1 MKILIVE
8 DDRVLARAIADA
20 LVKEHFLV
28 DVVADGQ
35 AGKAYI
41 ETTNYD
47 AVLLN
52 THLPKLDGI
61 SLCQQLRDRHYQMPI
76 LLIAASNGTADKV
89 KGLNVGADDYIV
101 KPFSVEE
108 LIARLRALWRRSSA
122 NALSLSSTFQSPA
135 LVWGELQI
143 DCNRC
148 EVTYRGQLIH
158 LTPKEY
164 HLIELFLRNPR
175 RIFSRSAILD
185 RLWSLEEIPTEETV
199 RSHIKG
205 LRMKLKAA
213 GAPDVIETVYGLG
226 YRCQPLE
233 VAVASP
239 ASKVNNHHAQ
249 NYQQTLTQIWQRF
262 QEPIL
267 ERVTILEQVAAT
279 YQRTGK
285 LASKMRQKAE
295 QQAHNL
301 AGSLGTFGFTEG
313 SRIAKEIEQ
322 IFQHWSEI
330 ADFSTRLGKLTAALR
345 SELEQPSEKL
355 PKSLPSRDR
364 PLVLIMDSD
373 RQFAQQLALEA
384 IGWGLRAKITSH
396 LAEART
402 AIAAERPDVVLLDL
416 SFADPADASFNL
428 LGELSSQ
435 TPPIPVLVLA
445 VGDSFVDR
453 VAAARLGGRAFLQKP
468 LPTSQALDAVTRVL
482 NQISH
487 TEYKILAVD
496 DDPLVLAALKNL
508 LEPWGL
514 RVITLDCP
522 QKFWETLATTVP
534 DLLILDVEM
543 PDFNG
548 IELCQ
553 VVRNDHRWSQL
564 PVLFLTCHTDAEMV
578 RQVFA
583 AGADD
588 YTSKPIVEP
597 ELVTRILNR
606 LERVQLWRNL
616 AENDPLTGV
625 ANRRR
630 FTQDIQQFLHLAE
643 RQRQPFTVAL
653 LDFDR
658 FKQINDSWGHA
669 AGDRVLQRFGKLL
682 QQFFRAEDFVAR
694 WGGEEFLVGM
704 YGMTKIDGAKRLS
717 ELLATMRQEEF
728 ISDSGQKFHVTL
740 SAGIAQYPE
749 DGQDLQALYLA
760 ADVAM
765 YQAKAAGRDRIQL
778 AKSAPLKVE
787 NGLPTPE
794 NLSNYQSAES
804 VPLPLAD
811 ILESSGD
818 AIIRSDLD
826 GMILSWNHGAKKIYG
841 YSAAEVLGK
850 SLSILIPVHHQDE
863 LARILATVK
872 QGGRLDNYETIRIR
886 KDGEPIEVSLTMSPL
901 ADASGKIT
909 GKITIA
915 RNISDRKRIE
925 EMLKRLWHQNE
936 LILNSVGEGI
946 CGLDLQGQI
955 RFINPAAARMLGY
968 EATAP
973 IPQRMNLIWPQCHPL
988 ADGTLPPSPKCLIDL
1003 SLTRGESHQAIAGN
1017 FPRPDGT
1024 SFPVEYA
1031 IAPIR
1036 EAGAI
1041 VGAVLTFRDVTERQ
1055 AIEQMKSEFVSI
1067 VSHELRTPLTSI
1079 RGALGMLASGLL
1091 KAYPAK
1097 AERMLEI
1104 AAANTDRL
1112 VRLINDILDIE
1123 RIESGKVSMERT
1135 ICDAS
1140 HLMLQAVEV
1149 MQPMAEK
1156 AGVTLVVEPF
1166 AAPLFVDGDRILQ
1179 TLTNLLSNAIK
1190 FSPPETTVWLS
1201 ASQQFDDIL
1210 FQVKDQGRGIPADKL
1225 ESVFGRFQQ
1234 VDASDSRQKGG
1245 TGLGL
1250 AICRSIVQH
1259 HGGRIWAESVFGSGS
1274 SFFFSLPILTT
1285 DKDVVE
1291 PLPLSSQSTWRQ

>member
-35 AGKAYI
+35 TGRAYI

-61 SLCQQLRDRHYQMPI
+61 SLCQQLRACDYQMPI
-76 LLIAASNGTADKV
+76 LLIAASDGTADKV

-108 LIARLRALWRRSSA
+108 LIARLRALWRRT
-122 NALSLSSTFQSPA
+122 LSSTFQSPS

-213 GAPDVIETVYGLG
+213 GAPDLIETVYGLG

-233 VAVASP
+233 VAVANP
-239 ASKVNNHHAQ
+239 ASKLNDYHSKNCQPA
-249 NYQQTLTQIWQRF
+249 LTQIWQRF

-267 ERVTILEQVAAT
+267 ERITILEQVAAT

-285 LASKMRQKAE
+285 LASKTRQKAE

-322 IFQHWSEI
+322 IFPHWSEI
-330 ADFSTRLGKLTAALR
+330 ADFGSRLGELTAALR
-345 SELEQPSEKL
+345 LELEQPIEKF
-355 PKSLPSRDR
+355 PKSLPSHDR

-384 IGWGLRAKITSH
+384 IAWGLRAKITSR
-396 LAEART
+396 LAEAQT
-402 AIAAERPDVVLLDL
+402 AIAAEPPDAVLLDL
-416 SFADPADASFNL
+416 SFADPTDASFNL
-428 LGELSSQ
+428 LAELSSQ
-435 TPPIPVLVLA
+435 TPPVPVLVLA
-445 VGDSFVDR
+445 TGDSFVDR
-453 VAAARLGGRAFLQKP
+453 VTAARLGGRAFLQKP
-468 LPTSQALDAVTRVL
+468 LSTSQALDAVTRVL
-482 NQISH
+482 SHISH

-496 DDPLVLAALKNL
+496 DDPLVLAALKHL

-514 RVITLDCP
+514 RVVTLDCP
-522 QKFWETLATTVP
+522 QKFWETLAATIP

-543 PDFNG
+543 PDFSG

-553 VVRNDHRWSQL
+553 VVRNDPRWSQL

-606 LERVQLWRNL
+606 LERVQLWRSL

-630 FTQDIQQFLHLAE
+630 FTQDIQQFLHLAQ
-643 RQRQPFTVAL
+643 RQNQPFTLAL

-658 FKQINDSWGHA
+658 FKQINDSWGHT
-669 AGDRVLQRFGKLL
+669 AGDLVLQRFGKLL
-682 QQFFRAEDFVAR
+682 QQFFRGEDSVAR

-728 ISDSGQKFHVTL
+728 TSDSGQKFHVTF
-740 SAGIAQYPE
+740 SAGIAQYPA

-765 YQAKAAGRDRIQL
+765 YQAKAAGRDRIHL
-778 AKSAPLKVE
+778 AQSAPLAGE
-787 NGLPTPE
+787 NGLPMPDR
-794 NLSNYQSAES
+794 LPNYQSAES
-804 VPLPLAD
+804 VQLPLAD

-826 GMILSWNHGAKKIYG
+826 GMILSWNHGAETIYG

-973 IPQRMNLIWPQCHPL
+973 IPQRMNLIWPQCRPL

-1017 FPRPDGT
+1017 FPRRDGT

-1041 VGAVLTFRDVTERQ
+1041 VGAVLTFRDVTESQ

-1091 KAYPAK
+1091 KAHPAK

-1104 AAANTDRL
+1104 AATNTDRL

-1166 AAPLFVDGDRILQ
+1166 AATLLVDGDRILQ

-1259 HGGRIWAESVFGSGS
+1259 HGGKIWAESVFGSGS
-1274 SFFFSLPILTT
+1274 SFFFSLPITGNG
-1285 DKDVVE
+1285 VMG
-1291 PLPLSSQSTWRQ
+1291 

>member
-28 DVVADGQ
+28 DVAADGQ
-35 AGKAYI
+35 AGGAYI
-41 ETTNYD
+41 EKTDYD

-61 SLCQQLRDRHYQMPI
+61 SLCQQLRARHYQMPI
-76 LLIAASNGTADKV
+76 LLIAASDRTADKV

-122 NALSLSSTFQSPA
+122 TALSLSSTFQSPA
-135 LVWGELQI
+135 LVWGDLQI

-205 LRMKLKAA
+205 LRMKLKAS
-213 GAPDVIETVYGLG
+213 GAPDLIETVYGLG

-233 VAVASP
+233 VAVAGP
-239 ASKVNNHHAQ
+239 ASKVNNHRAQ
-249 NYQQTLTQIWQRF
+249 NYQQTLTQIWQRS
-262 QEPIL
+262 QESIL
-267 ERVTILEQVAAT
+267 ERITILEQVAAT

-285 LASKMRQKAE
+285 LTSKMRQKAE
-295 QQAHNL
+295 QQAHKL

-330 ADFSTRLGKLTAALR
+330 ADFGSRLGELTTVLR
-345 SELEQPSEKL
+345 LELEQPVEKL

-384 IGWGLRAKITSH
+384 IAWGLRAKITSH
-396 LAEART
+396 LAEAQT
-402 AIAAERPDVVLLDL
+402 AIAAERPDAVLLDL
-416 SFADPADASFNL
+416 SFADPADTGFNL
-428 LGELSSQ
+428 LAELSSQ

-445 VGDSFVDR
+445 AGDSFVDR
-453 VAAARLGGRAFLQKP
+453 VTAARLGGRAFLQKP
-468 LPTSQALDAVTRVL
+468 LSTSQAIDAVTRVL

-487 TEYKILAVD
+487 AEYKILAVD
-496 DDPLVLAALKNL
+496 DDPLVLAALKHL

-514 RVITLDCP
+514 RVVTLDCP

-543 PDFNG
+543 PDFSG

-553 VVRNDHRWSQL
+553 VVRNDPRWSQL
-564 PVLFLTCHTDAEMV
+564 PILFLTCHTDAEMV

-606 LERVQLWRNL
+606 LERVQLWRSL
-616 AENDPLTGV
+616 AEIDALTGV

-643 RQRQPFTVAL
+643 RQQQPFTVAL

-682 QQFFRAEDFVAR
+682 QQFFRAEDSVAR

-704 YGMTKIDGAKRLS
+704 YGMTKIDGTKRLS

-728 ISDSGQKFHVTL
+728 TSDSGQKFHVTL

-765 YQAKAAGRDRIQL
+765 YQAKAAGRDRIHL
-778 AKSAPLKVE
+778 AQSAPLTVE
-787 NGLPTPE
+787 NGLPTPDH
-794 NLSNYQSAES
+794 LSSYQSAES
-804 VPLPLAD
+804 VQLPLAD

-826 GMILSWNHGAKKIYG
+826 GIILSWNPGAEKIYG
-841 YSAAEVLGK
+841 YSAAEVRGK

-901 ADASGKIT
+901 ADASGNIT
-909 GKITIA
+909 GQITIA

-968 EATAP
+968 EATAS
-973 IPQRMNLIWPQCHPL
+973 IPQGMNLIWPQCRPL
-988 ADGTLPPSPKCLIDL
+988 ADGTLPASPKCLIDL
-1003 SLTRGESHQAIAGN
+1003 SLTRGESHQEIAGN
-1017 FPRPDGT
+1017 FPRRDGT

-1091 KAYPAK
+1091 KAHPAK

-1104 AAANTDRL
+1104 AATNTDRL

-1135 ICDAS
+1135 VCDAS

-1166 AAPLFVDGDRILQ
+1166 AANLFVDGDRILQ

-1210 FQVKDQGRGIPADKL
+1210 FQVKDRGRGIPADKL
-1225 ESVFGRFQQ
+1225 ESVFERFQQ

-1274 SFFFSLPILTT
+1274 SFFLSLPIFKT
-1285 DKDVVE
+1285 DKDWE
-1291 PLPLSSQSTWRQ
+1291 